1 MWLHSLIRLYRK
13 EKQESAHRYA
23 RAIQKKILISLS
35 NVLKRL
41 EKRLENKLL
50 QDKRI
55 FFECDHGN
63 YVKPEKIER
72 KACGKGRNTIK

>member
-13 EKQESAHRYA
+13 EKQESAHRYV

-50 QDKRI
+50 QDRKMPDI
-55 FFECDHGN
+55 TKCCPAFCDD
-63 YVKPEKIER
+63 VTEKSD
-72 KACGKGRNTIK
+72 